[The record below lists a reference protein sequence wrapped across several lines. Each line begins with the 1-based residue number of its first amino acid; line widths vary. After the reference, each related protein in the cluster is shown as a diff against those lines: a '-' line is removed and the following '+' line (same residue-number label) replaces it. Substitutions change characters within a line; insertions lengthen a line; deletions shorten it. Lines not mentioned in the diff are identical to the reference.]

1 MKTRL
6 LLFATFMTLII
17 PPSLYA
23 QNGVNFGFHDGIE
36 DGYLKRTMER
46 NASLL
51 LTAINVAEA
60 NGSDIYCC
68 KKQ

>member
-1 MKTRL
+1 
-6 LLFATFMTLII
+6 
-17 PPSLYA
+17 
-23 QNGVNFGFHDGIE
+23 VNFGFHDGIE

-51 LTAINVAEA
+51 LTAINVTSICF
-60 NGSDIYCC
+60 SDIYCC